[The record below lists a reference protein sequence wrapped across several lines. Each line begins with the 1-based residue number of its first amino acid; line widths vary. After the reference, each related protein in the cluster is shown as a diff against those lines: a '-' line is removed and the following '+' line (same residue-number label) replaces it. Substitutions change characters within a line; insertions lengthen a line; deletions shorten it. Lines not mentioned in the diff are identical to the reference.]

1 MNSVTHNV
9 AEEGDLRTA
18 VEGGGIDRFFADM
31 AEGLHAMAQPLTI
44 LRSSV
49 LSLAAPELTAGHRDR
64 YTQISVQQVERAC
77 ELFDCLQD
85 LLIANQVAPI
95 CYPFELSHLFDAIT
109 EHRRTKVDG
118 LGVKL
123 KFVAPEGMQPI
134 FGDFSRTLQ
143 ALLAALKI
151 ADAVSSPGDSV
162 ALQAAAREGQME
174 LTVSNRLAHRR
185 TLNSSERLRLALAE
199 ANVRS
204 QRGSFEFA
212 EDPFRVMIALPMQD
226 VSPLVETA
234 HPVNAYGHPFD

>member
-1 MNSVTHNV
+1 MHSETL
-9 AEEGDLRTA
+9 EGSIPAGVD
-18 VEGGGIDRFFADM
+18 GGGIDRFFADM

-49 LSLAAPELTAGHRDR
+49 LSLAAPGLAADHRER

-85 LLIANQVAPI
+85 LLIANQVEPI
-95 CYPFELSHLFDAIT
+95 CYPFEVSQLFDAVA
-109 EHRRTKVDG
+109 EDRRKKLDAS
-118 LGVKL
+118 GVKL
-123 KFVAPEGMQPI
+123 KVVAPEGMQPI

-151 ADAVSSPGDSV
+151 AIAVSSPGDRV
-162 ALQAAAREGQME
+162 ELLAAPRDGRIE

-185 TLNSSERLRLALAE
+185 TLNSSERLSLALAE

-204 QRGSFEFA
+204 QRGSFESA
-212 EDPFRVMIALPMQD
+212 EDPFRVSFALPLQG

>member
-1 MNSVTHNV
+1 MHNV
-9 AEEGDLRTA
+9 AEDGDLRTGIN
-18 VEGGGIDRFFADM
+18 GGGIDRFFADM

-49 LSLAAPELTAGHRDR
+49 LSLAAPDLTAGHRER

-109 EHRRTKVDG
+109 ENRRTKADG

-123 KFVAPEGMQPI
+123 KFAAPEGVQPI

-143 ALLAALKI
+143 AVLAALRI
-151 ADAVSSPGDSV
+151 AVAVSSPGDSV
-162 ALQAAAREGQME
+162 ALQATARDGRME
-174 LTVSNRLAHRR
+174 LAIANRLAHRR
-185 TLNSSERLRLALAE
+185 TLNSSERLSLALAE
-199 ANVRS
+199 ANIRS

-212 EDPFRVMIALPMQD
+212 EDPFRLAIALPVQD
-226 VSPLVETA
+226 VSPLVETT